1 MREKLQFWRL
11 FSIVFTLL
19 VSCTIVS
26 IFIQKESTLKVVAV
40 KGQYIQE
47 YGGTKIPKDALVCQE
62 NRASVFVL
70 EESSGLEEGI
80 YVRKI
85 PVVVMLVED
94 ETVITNADPSA
105 RFVRF
110 APRPLADGERVTEIT
125 LNNFAPDQYLVCLP
139 IEFGGGYQIV
149 SHPAGPFPFV
159 EGYAAQLLQIPSE
172 SRIYSLE
179 EVESFFTVLPLL
191 GLSAVLAV
199 TAPILALI
207 WAFLISQ
214 HKSRFLNMWY
224 ISECLVSWIALEMIL
239 ACVDFPDSLVP
250 TGNMLDFSL
259 YSQLVSTFREGLT
272 VLGESMLLE
281 TMSKE
286 ISITTALALAAM
298 VTVFLFAFLP
308 LWMRKRRASGK
319 HFH

>member
-1 MREKLQFWRL
+1 M
-11 FSIVFTLL
+11 
-19 VSCTIVS
+19 
-26 IFIQKESTLKVVAV
+26 
-40 KGQYIQE
+40 
-47 YGGTKIPKDALVCQE
+47 
-62 NRASVFVL
+62 
-70 EESSGLEEGI
+70 
-80 YVRKI
+80 
-85 PVVVMLVED
+85 
-94 ETVITNADPSA
+94 
-105 RFVRF
+105 
-110 APRPLADGERVTEIT
+110 
-125 LNNFAPDQYLVCLP
+125 
-139 IEFGGGYQIV
+139 
-149 SHPAGPFPFV
+149 
-159 EGYAAQLLQIPSE
+159 
-172 SRIYSLE
+172 
-179 EVESFFTVLPLL
+179 
-191 GLSAVLAV
+191 
-199 TAPILALI
+199 
-207 WAFLISQ
+207 
-214 HKSRFLNMWY
+214 NMWY